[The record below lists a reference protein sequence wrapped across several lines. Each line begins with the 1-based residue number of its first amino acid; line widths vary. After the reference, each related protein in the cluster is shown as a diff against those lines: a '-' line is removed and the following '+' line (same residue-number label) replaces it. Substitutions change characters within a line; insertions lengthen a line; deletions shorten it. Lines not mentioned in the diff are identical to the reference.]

1 MWKILA
7 RIRTLLKLKPY
18 NYRKMEITK
27 SNFKEKLPLVESAIE
42 DAIFLAIDGE
52 FTGLNAY
59 KGVSHFDLPHERYE
73 KIQESAQ
80 QFLLVQF
87 GLCTFHYDAKT
98 DTYSNQAFNFYVWPR
113 PYNRQA
119 PDPRFLC
126 QTTSI
131 DFLIQQ
137 GFDFNKLYREGI
149 SYLRPAEI
157 DKLRAGVTERQGYR
171 RLSLTPGNDQR
182 ENIVVPPEQEDFL
195 KLVHDQIEKF
205 MSSPD
210 QTLELP
216 KGNAF
221 QRRLIY
227 QTVKQK
233 FADVS
238 LQSINKT
245 GGDRVIV
252 AVKADEEER
261 KRLGD
266 LKDKIELSDLDA
278 AFGFSKVI
286 QKITESRKMVVGHNM
301 ILDIAHTLNQFCGPL
316 PDSYQDFKSM
326 SREVFPN
333 ILDTKLMANTIPF
346 KDEISNSSLEGMM
359 EIVSKEPFKMPDC
372 PPKNAENGYHLSSTK
387 YHEAGYD
394 AFATG
399 MCLIAMSNRLGS
411 LCGPKEKSVLPTSH
425 HIKPF
430 LNKLYIMRVADIPYM
445 NLAGE
450 DVNPDRSHVFHIQF
464 PHNWKRTDLDLLFS
478 PFGRIFVSWIDD
490 ASAFISISDRPD
502 KEIVLKQLQTST
514 TYKITTYKKYQ
525 ELKEL
530 SKTNN
535 ISGNLTKTPSNLH
548 CTPTTHH
555 QPSCGITPTMEK
567 STLSFDS
574 NNGEARK
581 RPISPDP
588 VQVKRPKSVGDD
600 LDVAKQNGA
609 EVAKQNEKEKLF
621 DEPKWD

>member
-1 MWKILA
+1 
-7 RIRTLLKLKPY
+7 
-18 NYRKMEITK
+18 MEITK
-27 SNFKEKLPLVESAIE
+27 SNFKEKLPLVEAAID

-59 KGVSHFDLPHERYE
+59 RGVSHFDLPHERYE

-137 GFDFNKLYREGI
+137 GFDFNKLYGEGI

-157 DKLRAGVTERQGYR
+157 EKLRAGVLERQATHR
-171 RLSLTPGNDQR
+171 RLSLTPGTPGSR
-182 ENIVVPPEQEDFL
+182 EDIVIPPEQEDFL
-195 KLVHDQIEKF
+195 KIVHDQIDKF

-210 QTLELP
+210 QTCELP
-216 KGNAF
+216 KGNGF

-233 FADVS
+233 YSDVS

-326 SREVFPN
+326 TREVFPN

-359 EIVSKEPFKMPDC
+359 EIVSKEPYKMPEC
-372 PPKNAENGYHLSSTK
+372 PPKTADSGYDLSSTK

-399 MCLIAMSNRLGS
+399 MCLIAMSNRLGE
-411 LCGPKEKSVLPTSH
+411 LCGKAENQKRVLPTSNQ
-425 HIKPF
+425 IKPF

-464 PHNWKRTDLDLLFS
+464 PLAWKRTDLDLLFS

-490 ASAFISISDRPD
+490 VSAFISLSDRPE
-502 KEIVLKQLQTST
+502 KEMVLQQLQTST
-514 TYKITTYKKYQ
+514 NYKITPYKKYQ
-525 ELKEL
+525 ELKVL
-530 SKTNN
+530 QSKT
-535 ISGNLTKTPSNLH
+535 SDNLTQTPSTLQW
-548 CTPTTHH
+548 TPTTHL
-555 QPSCGITPTMEK
+555 QPSCGITPTMER
-567 STLSFDS
+567 SNLSFDS
-574 NNGEARK
+574 SNGEAKK

-600 LDVAKQNGA
+600 KDVEKQNGTVK
-609 EVAKQNEKEKLF
+609 EVAKQNDKEKLF